1 MSSLTSKNKLTL
13 WLDRDAIAFGKAEA
27 KRHRKSLSTMFV
39 EFIYNLR
46 KDSQKHQKLSPRI
59 KRLKGVL
66 KGKTV
71 GMDDYH
77 RYLERKHLG
86 HG

>member
-1 MSSLTSKNKLTL
+1 MPSLTSKNKLTL

-27 KRHRKSLSTMFV
+27 KRHRKSLSKMFV
-39 EFIYNLR
+39 EFIQNLR
-46 KDSQKHQKLSPRI
+46 KSQKPQKLSPRI
-59 KRLKGVL
+59 KRLKGTL

-71 GMDDYH
+71 GKEDYQH
-77 RYLERKHLG
+77 YLEKKYIG